1 MPADALA
8 VGTIAG
14 NILEMRGTR
23 VLLDRD
29 LARLYGVRPTA
40 LRQQVRRNLDRFPAD
55 FMFVLTRA
63 EAGALV
69 SQSVIPSFK
78 ELGGSMPYA
87 FTEQGVAMLSSVL
100 GSERAIAVNI
110 AIMRAF
116 VRTRAL
122 VASSRA
128 LAEKLAELERK
139 VGGHDAAINAL
150 FEAIRDLAGTP
161 KKRRRPIGFTADIE
175 SASDD

>member
-1 MPADALA
+1 MTPSPAA
-8 VGTIAG
+8 VSAIVGR
-14 NILEMRGTR
+14 ILEIRGSR

-29 LARLYGVRPTA
+29 LASLYGVRSIA
-40 LRQQVRRNLDRFPAD
+40 LRQQVRRNTRRFPAD

-63 EAGALV
+63 EAAALV
-69 SQSVIPSFK
+69 SQSVIPSLQS
-78 ELGGSMPYA
+78 LGGSMPYA

-100 GSERAIAVNI
+100 NSDNAIAVNI

-122 VASSRA
+122 VTSSRA
-128 LAEKLAELERK
+128 LADKLAELERK

-150 FEAIRDLAGTP
+150 FRAIRDLTQP
-161 KKRRRPIGFTADIE
+161 PRKPRRPIGFTADLD
-175 SASDD
+175 SLSDD